1 MNTMDIES
9 RMAALERLTAEIQT
23 FNGNIASIRQ
33 VIMDLSVELDK
44 LKESNRP
51 LVELKDEIERVRQ
64 AKKDYENQS
73 EALVMQYDTQHQ
85 KNEARNAELQRLK
98 EKNRQL
104 ADRVDE
110 GEQDDERNGT
120 LLGYYCEKKEDNVQK
135 QQKAKQDLAKNQRIL
150 EEGKPTRQRWMSL
163 VERAQRVKLQAE
175 VSQKLLDEDSELL
188 REEGLLERYRE
199 TFSESELERVQLL
212 ASGQLEAYL
221 MQEE

>member
-9 RMAALERLTAEIQT
+9 RMAELERLTAEIQT
-23 FNGNIASIRQ
+23 FNGNIASIKQ
-33 VIMDLSVELDK
+33 YIMDLSVELNK

-64 AKKDYENQS
+64 EKKDFES
-73 EALVMQYDTQHQ
+73 KSDALVKQYDMQHHE
-85 KNEARNAELQRLK
+85 NEARNADLQQLKK
-98 EKNRQL
+98 EKQQL

-110 GEQDDERNGT
+110 GELDDKRNGK
-120 LLGYYCEKKEDNVQK
+120 LLGYYCEKKEDNDRK
-135 QQKAKQDLAKNQRIL
+135 QLKAKHDLTEKQRIL
-150 EEGKPTRQRWMSL
+150 EEGKPIRQRWMSL

-199 TFSESELERVQLL
+199 TFSDSELELVQLL
-212 ASGQLEAYL
+212 ASGQLEVYL

>member
-9 RMAALERLTAEIQT
+9 QMAALERLTAEIQT
-23 FNGNIASIRQ
+23 FNGKIASVKQ
-33 VIMDLSVELDK
+33 DIMDLSVELDN

-51 LVELKDEIERVRQ
+51 LVELRDEIERVRQ
-64 AKKDYENQS
+64 EKKNFESQS
-73 EALVMQYDTQHQ
+73 EALEKQYDTQHQ
-85 KNEARNAELQRLK
+85 KNDARDAELQRLK
-98 EKNRQL
+98 EKNLQL

-110 GEQDDERNGT
+110 GEQDDESNGK

-175 VSQKLLDEDSELL
+175 VSRKLLDEDSKLL